1 MYLEFGQYLRQWP
14 LLPQPKHVSPDLTFE
29 LLGHCA
35 RQKQPS
41 CVKLLDGNLRLKFRW
56 LGGVK
61 LLCSPSIRNY
71 WPDGFWLGTQKVNI
85 LDFLVFHLVSA
96 LFLACLIFFPL
107 PESLAIGSTLYSAT
121 VSRPRTDL
129 SAILIS
135 LFRRFSFALKSS
147 QRWLA
152 SLVS

>member
-1 MYLEFGQYLRQWP
+1 MYLEFGQYLRQWA
-14 LLPQPKHVSPDLTFE
+14 LLQQPKHVSPDVAFE

-41 CVKLLDGNLRLKFRW
+41 CEKLLDGNLRLKFRW

-61 LLCSPSIRNY
+61 LLCSPSIQNY
-71 WPDGFWLGTQKVNI
+71 WPDGFWLGKRKVNI
-85 LDFLVFHLVSA
+85 LDFLVLHLVSA

-107 PESLAIGSTLYSAT
+107 PESLAIGSASFSAT
-121 VSRPRTDL
+121 VSLPRTDL

-135 LFRRFSFALKSS
+135 LFRRFSFALKLS

-152 SLVS
+152 LLVS